1 MSSPAVIAK
10 KPKALHKG
18 SRIAVIAPSSP
29 AQDAESLAGI
39 AELKRLGYEVKAP
52 ETQTADSYF
61 AATTEQRLA
70 QLLAAISSNDV
81 DALIALRGGYG
92 SNYLLTSALCSHLS
106 EPKCLIGFS
115 DLTSLQTYLWQCG
128 GWISLYGPMVAAG
141 FNRGAN
147 APSGYDPE
155 SFSLAVSNTKTGW
168 KISLRGEA
176 LAKGSAE
183 GRIVGGCL
191 TLLQATLAT
200 PWEFDATDCILLL
213 EDRGMKP
220 YQVDRSLMHLKQAGK
235 LDGVKGIILG
245 DFPDTPAAARPGE
258 TIRDVC
264 GRVLST
270 LGIPIVYGA
279 PVGHTE
285 RPILSIPLGIH
296 AKLDSS
302 GDGLLEILEP
312 AVVG

>member
-1 MSSPAVIAK
+1 MNSPGLIAK
-10 KPKALHKG
+10 KPKALRKG

-39 AELKRLGYEVKAP
+39 AELQRLGYEVKAA
-52 ETQTADSYF
+52 ETQPPVSYF

-70 QLLAAISSNDV
+70 QFLAGISSNDV

-92 SNYLLTSALCSHLS
+92 SNYLLTSSLCSHLS
-106 EPKCLIGFS
+106 EPKCLLGFS

-128 GWISLYGPMVAAG
+128 GWVSIYGPMIAAG
-141 FNRGAN
+141 LNRGAN
-147 APSGYDPE
+147 VANGYDPE
-155 SFSLAVSNTKTGW
+155 SFSQAVGNTKGGW
-168 KISLRGEA
+168 RIPLKGESLT
-176 LAKGSAE
+176 KGSAQ
-183 GRIVGGCL
+183 GRIAGGCL
-191 TLLQATLAT
+191 TLLLATLAT
-200 PWEFDATDCILLL
+200 PWEFDATDGILLL

-235 LDGVKGIILG
+235 LDGVKGILLG
-245 DFPDTPAAARPGE
+245 DFPDTPAAAKPGE
-258 TIRDVC
+258 TIREVC
-264 GRVLST
+264 RRILSP

-285 RPILSIPLGIH
+285 RPMLSIPLGIH
-296 AKLDSS
+296 AKLDTS